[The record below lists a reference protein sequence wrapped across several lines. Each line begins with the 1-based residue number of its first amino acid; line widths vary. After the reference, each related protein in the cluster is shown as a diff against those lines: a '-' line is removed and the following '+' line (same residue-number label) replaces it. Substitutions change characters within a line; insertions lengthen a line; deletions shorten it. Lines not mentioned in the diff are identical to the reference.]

1 MMRFVVLSACF
12 VAAMGR
18 PQEQVVQL
26 PAGVSAASC
35 PNYPL
40 CAINPA
46 EASAFDISIF
56 TPAQQVATVAVLYFM
71 SHFKIAKKISS

>member
-56 TPAQQVATVAVLYFM
+56 TPAQQVATVAV
-71 SHFKIAKKISS
+71 